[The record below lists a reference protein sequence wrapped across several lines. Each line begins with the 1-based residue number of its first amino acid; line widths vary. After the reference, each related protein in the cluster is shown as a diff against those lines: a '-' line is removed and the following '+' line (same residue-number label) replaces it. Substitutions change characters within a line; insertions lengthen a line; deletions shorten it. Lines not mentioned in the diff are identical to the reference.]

1 MISDKS
7 IIELCVLVQGE
18 EREYYISGHNGRF
31 NWTLLQEWEDGL
43 SEEPP
48 RELEDAINKTGI
60 ANGVIIL
67 FANMTE
73 IEAETQY
80 GTGYG
85 DIYTLPAYYYFEL
98 IEVTKVE
105 QQEKHEEV
113 DECELIVF

>member
-7 IIELCVLVQGE
+7 IIELCVFVKGE

-43 SEEPP
+43 IEEPP
-48 RELEDAINKTGI
+48 RELEDAITKTVMVD
-60 ANGVIIL
+60 GVVTL
-67 FANMTE
+67 LASMRE

-85 DIYTLPAYYYFEL
+85 DIYTLPAYYHFEL

-105 QQEKHEEV
+105 QQEKQEEV
-113 DECELIVF
+113 DVCELIVF

>member
-1 MISDKS
+1 MISDKP
-7 IIELCVLVQGE
+7 IIELCVFVQGE
-18 EREYYISGHNGRF
+18 EREYFISGHNGRF

-48 RELEDAINKTGI
+48 RELEDAISKTGI
-60 ANGVIIL
+60 AHGVVTIL
-67 FANMTE
+67 AKMTE
-73 IEAETQY
+73 NEAEVQY

-85 DIYTLPAYYYFEL
+85 DIYTLPAYYHIEL

-113 DECELIVF
+113 DVCELIGF